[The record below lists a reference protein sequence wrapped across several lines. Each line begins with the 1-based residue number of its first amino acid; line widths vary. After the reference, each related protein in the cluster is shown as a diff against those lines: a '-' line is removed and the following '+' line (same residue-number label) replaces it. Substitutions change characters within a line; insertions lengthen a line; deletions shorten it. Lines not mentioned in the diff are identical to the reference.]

1 MTPSEAPLIQ
11 LTNLTIRREEVTIL
25 RDVNWRV
32 KRGEHWVILGG
43 NGSGKTTL
51 LSALSGYFMPSEGKI
66 DLLGKQ
72 FGEDYWPTLRRKV
85 GLVSSY
91 IGQMMDQDET
101 ALNSVV
107 TGKYGMINFWG
118 EPNRSD
124 LVEAG
129 KLLNSIG
136 CGHLTSRAWALLSQ
150 GERQK
155 VLIGRAL
162 MARPKLLLL
171 DEPCAG
177 LDPPA
182 REEFLHLIDK
192 MGKTYNGP
200 TLVLVTHHVEEI
212 MPVFS
217 HVLLM
222 RDGSVLACG
231 SKSKVMTT
239 GLIGETFGS
248 EVSLKK
254 NRSRYRLDL

>member
-1 MTPSEAPLIQ
+1 
-11 LTNLTIRREEVTIL
+11 
-25 RDVNWRV
+25 
-32 KRGEHWVILGG
+32 
-43 NGSGKTTL
+43 
-51 LSALSGYFMPSEGKI
+51 
-66 DLLGKQ
+66 
-72 FGEDYWPTLRRKV
+72 
-85 GLVSSY
+85 
-91 IGQMMDQDET
+91 
-101 ALNSVV
+101 
-107 TGKYGMINFWG
+107 
-118 EPNRSD
+118 
-124 LVEAG
+124 VEAG
-129 KLLNSIG
+129 KLLNRIG
-136 CGHLTSRAWALLSQ
+136 CGHLASRAWALLSQ

-192 MGKTYNGP
+192 MGKTRNGP

-239 GLIGETFGS
+239 GLIGETFES